1 LLGEIIV
8 KLTTTR
14 LRQIIKEELSQIKE
28 MDPDTTQVAAD
39 LAGILAILV
48 QGGGFAYIIKM
59 MKDRNLPLTIQGYK
73 DLLDILDKERNN
85 ETDDDK
91 T

>member
-1 LLGEIIV
+1 
-8 KLTTTR
+8 
-14 LRQIIKEELSQIKE
+14 

>member
-1 LLGEIIV
+1 M

-14 LRQIIKEELSQIKE
+14 LKKIIKEELTQIKE

>member
-1 LLGEIIV
+1 MLGEIIV

>member
-1 LLGEIIV
+1 MLGEIIV

-14 LRQIIKEELSQIKE
+14 LKKIIKEELSQIKE

>member
-1 LLGEIIV
+1 M

-14 LRQIIKEELSQIKE
+14 LKKIIKEELSQIKE

>member
-1 LLGEIIV
+1 V

-14 LRQIIKEELSQIKE
+14 LKKIIKEELSQIKE

>member
-1 LLGEIIV
+1 
-8 KLTTTR
+8 
-14 LRQIIKEELSQIKE
+14 
-28 MDPDTTQVAAD
+28 
-39 LAGILAILV
+39 LV

>member
-1 LLGEIIV
+1 M

>member
-1 LLGEIIV
+1 LHGEIIV

-14 LRQIIKEELSQIKE
+14 LKKIIKEELSQIKE

-39 LAGILAILV
+39 LAGILSILV

>member
-1 LLGEIIV
+1 V

-14 LRQIIKEELSQIKE
+14 LKKIIKEELSQIKE

-39 LAGILAILV
+39 LAGILSILV

>member
-1 LLGEIIV
+1 
-8 KLTTTR
+8 
-14 LRQIIKEELSQIKE
+14 

-39 LAGILAILV
+39 LAGILSILV
-48 QGGGFAYIIKM
+48 QGGGFAYIIKL

>member
-1 LLGEIIV
+1 M
-8 KLTTTR
+8 KLTTAR
-14 LRQIIKEELSQIKE
+14 LKKIIKEELSQIKE

>member
-1 LLGEIIV
+1 M
-8 KLTTTR
+8 KLTTAR
-14 LRQIIKEELSQIKE
+14 LKKIIKEELSQIKE

-39 LAGILAILV
+39 LAGILSILV

>member
-1 LLGEIIV
+1 LHGETIV

-14 LRQIIKEELSQIKE
+14 LKKIIKEELNQIKE

>member
-1 LLGEIIV
+1 V

>member
-1 LLGEIIV
+1 V

-14 LRQIIKEELSQIKE
+14 LKKIIKEELNQIKE

-39 LAGILAILV
+39 LAGILSILV
-48 QGGGFAYIIKM
+48 QGGGFAYIIKL
-59 MKDRNLPLTIQGYK
+59 MKDRNLSLTIQGYK

>member
-1 LLGEIIV
+1 M

-14 LRQIIKEELSQIKE
+14 LKKIIKEELSQIKE

-73 DLLDILDKERNN
+73 DLLDKLDAERKGKGN

-91 T
+91 A

>member
-1 LLGEIIV
+1 M

-14 LRQIIKEELSQIKE
+14 LKKIIKEELSQIKE

-39 LAGILAILV
+39 LAGILSILV
-48 QGGGFAYIIKM
+48 QGGGFAYIIKL

>member
-1 LLGEIIV
+1 V

-14 LRQIIKEELSQIKE
+14 LKKIIKEELSQIKE

-39 LAGILAILV
+39 LAGILSILV
-48 QGGGFAYIIKM
+48 QGGGFAYIIKL

>member
-1 LLGEIIV
+1 M

-14 LRQIIKEELSQIKE
+14 LKKIIKEELSQIKE

-39 LAGILAILV
+39 LAGILSILV